1 MSVNAVEKHMR
12 ENTHPIIGRIEED
25 YFIMDL
31 RTIKNDELAI
41 IENALSKIPKK
52 GS

>member
-12 ENTHPIIGRIEED
+12 ENTPPIIGRIEEN

-31 RTIKNDELAI
+31 RTLKNDELSI
-41 IENALSKIPKK
+41 IENALNKMPGKAS
-52 GS
+52 